1 MHGNTKKSVTYQCL
15 LHACFIWGLE
25 IQRSRGP
32 TFKED
37 GGKGGKGAKREGNEI
52 TPNSQS
58 KYTVSQKK
66 TRHLTLAHKFTKYWP
81 IFKFFSLLDSVGNL

>member
-1 MHGNTKKSVTYQCL
+1 MFYLGGV
-15 LHACFIWGLE
+15 E
-25 IQRSRGP
+25 IQGSRGP

-66 TRHLTLAHKFTKYWP
+66 PDT
-81 IFKFFSLLDSVGNL
+81 